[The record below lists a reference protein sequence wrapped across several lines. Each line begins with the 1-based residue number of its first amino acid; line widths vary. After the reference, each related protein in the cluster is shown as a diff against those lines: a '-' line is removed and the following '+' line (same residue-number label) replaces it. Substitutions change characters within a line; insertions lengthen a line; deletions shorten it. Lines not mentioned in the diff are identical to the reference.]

1 MPEKKYM
8 MTPGPTPVPP
18 EVLLAMA
25 EPIIH
30 HRGADFRHAFVEC
43 SERLKE
49 VFKTKND
56 VIMFAA
62 SGTGGMDSAVSNINA
77 PGDRVIVHSAGNFGE
92 RWAKIANTYGL
103 EVAHIKEEWGA
114 TPDPAKLAAELEKNP
129 AKAVYLTHSETST
142 GVVADLQQLAAVAKE
157 HGALVVVDCI
167 SSLAAIPVETDAW
180 GLDVV
185 VAGSQKALMLPPGL
199 AAVSI
204 SDAARAA
211 SEEPGRCPSFFL
223 NWPAALKA
231 LGNETTAFTPAVTL
245 ILGMNVALGMIL
257 EEGLETRF
265 DMHTRL
271 GRACRAGIKAMGLE
285 LFSPDEDRSAVVTAV
300 KAPEGVDGQKIVGTM
315 RDKYA
320 VQIVGGQ
327 GILKGHIFRIGHIGY
342 YDIFDI
348 TTALSAVEL
357 ALVDLGAD
365 INRGAAVT
373 SALAAFE
380 E

>member
-92 RWAKIANTYGL
+92 RWAKIADTYGL

-114 TPDPAKLAAELEKNP
+114 TPDPAKLAAELEKAP

-142 GVVADLQQLAAVAKE
+142 GVVADIKELAAVAKK

-167 SSLAAIPVETDAW
+167 SSMGAIPVETDAW

-185 VAGSQKALMLPPGL
+185 VVGSQKALMLPPGL

-245 ILGMNVALGMIL
+245 VLGMNVALGMML
-257 EEGLETRF
+257 EEGLEARY
-265 DMHTRL
+265 DMHKRL

-285 LFSPDEDRSAVVTAV
+285 LFSPDEDRSAVVTAA
-300 KAPEGVDGQKIVGTM
+300 KAPEGIDGQKIVGTM

-348 TTALSAVEL
+348 TTALEAVEL

-365 INRGAAVT
+365 IKRGVAVN
-373 SALAAFE
+373 SALAAFTE
-380 E
+380 

>member
-1 MPEKKYM
+1 M

-30 HRGADFRHAFVEC
+30 HRGADFRRAFVEC

-92 RWAKIANTYGL
+92 RWAKIATTYGL
-103 EVAHIKEEWGA
+103 EVGHVKEEWGA
-114 TPDPAKLAAELEKNP
+114 TPDPDKLRAELEKAP
-129 AKAVYLTHSETST
+129 ATAVYLTHSETST
-142 GVVADLQQLAAVAKE
+142 GVVADIEKLAAVAKE
-157 HGALVVVDCI
+157 HGALVVVDAI
-167 SSLAAIPVETDAW
+167 SSMAAIPLETDAW

-211 SEEPGRCPSFFL
+211 VEEPGRCPSFFF

-245 ILGMNVALGMIL
+245 ILGINVALGMIL
-257 EEGLETRF
+257 DEGLEARF
-265 DMHTRL
+265 ENHKKL

-300 KAPEGVDGQKIVGTM
+300 KAPEGVDGQKIVGGM
-315 RDKYA
+315 RDNYA

-327 GILKGHIFRIGHIGY
+327 GVLKGHIFRIGHIGY
-342 YDIFDI
+342 YDVFDI
-348 TTALSAVEL
+348 VTALGAVEL
-357 ALVDLGAD
+357 QLAGMGVE
-365 INRGAAVT
+365 INRGVAAT
-373 SALAAFE
+373 AALAAFYE
-380 E
+380 

>member
-1 MPEKKYM
+1 M

-30 HRGADFRHAFVEC
+30 HRGADFRRAFVEC

-92 RWAKIANTYGL
+92 RWAKIAKTYGL
-103 EVAHIKEEWGA
+103 EVVHIKEEWGA
-114 TPDPAKLAAELEKNP
+114 TPDPAKLAAELEKAP
-129 AKAVYLTHSETST
+129 ARAVYLTHCETST
-142 GVVADLQQLAAVAKE
+142 GVVADIQALAKVAKQ
-157 HGALVVVDCI
+157 HGALVVVDAI

-180 GLDVV
+180 DLDVV
-185 VAGSQKALMLPPGL
+185 VVGSQKALMLPPGL

-204 SDAARAA
+204 SEAAAA
-211 SEEPGRCPSFFL
+211 AANEPGRCPSFFL

-231 LGNETTAFTPAVTL
+231 LGNETTAYTPAVTL
-245 ILGMNVALGMIL
+245 ILGLNVALGMIQK
-257 EEGLETRF
+257 EGLEKRF
-265 DMHTRL
+265 ELHTKL
-271 GRACRAGIKAMGLE
+271 GRATRAGIKAMGLE
-285 LFSPDEDRSAVVTAV
+285 LFSPDEDRSAVVTTV

-327 GILKGHIFRIGHIGY
+327 GELKGHIFRIGHIGY
-342 YDIFDI
+342 CDIFDI
-348 TTALSAVEL
+348 TTALAAIEMTV
-357 ALVDLGAD
+357 ADMGAKV
-365 INRGAAVT
+365 NRGAAVT
-373 SALAAFE
+373 AALAAFNA
-380 E
+380 

>member
-1 MPEKKYM
+1 M

-30 HRGADFRHAFVEC
+30 HRGADFRQAFVEC

-77 PGDRVIVHSAGNFGE
+77 PGDRVVVHSAGNFGE
-92 RWAKIANTYGL
+92 RWAKIAATYGL

-114 TPDPAKLAAELEKNP
+114 TPDPAKLAAELDQAP

-142 GVVADLQQLAAVAKE
+142 GVVADIKELAAVAKK

-167 SSLAAIPVETDAW
+167 SSMGAIPVETDAW

-185 VAGSQKALMLPPGL
+185 VVGSQKALMLPPGL

-245 ILGMNVALGMIL
+245 VLGMNVALGMML

-265 DMHTRL
+265 DMHKRL

-285 LFSPDEDRSAVVTAV
+285 LFSPDEDRSAVVTAA
-300 KAPEGVDGQKIVGTM
+300 KAPEGIDGQKIVGTM

-348 TTALSAVEL
+348 TTALEAVEL

-365 INRGAAVT
+365 IKRGVAVN
-373 SALAAFE
+373 SALAAFTE
-380 E
+380 

>member
-1 MPEKKYM
+1 
-8 MTPGPTPVPP
+8 
-18 EVLLAMA
+18 MA

-30 HRGADFRHAFVEC
+30 HRGADFRRAFVQC
-43 SERLKE
+43 GERLKE
-49 VFKTKND
+49 VYKTKND

-114 TPDPAKLAAELEKNP
+114 TPDPAKLAAELEQAP

-142 GVVADLQQLAAVAKE
+142 GVVADIEKLAAVAKE
-157 HGALVVVDCI
+157 QGALVVVDCI
-167 SSLAAIPVETDAW
+167 SSLGAIPVETDAW

-204 SDAARAA
+204 SAAARAV

-245 ILGMNVALGMIL
+245 ILGMNVALGMML
-257 EEGLETRF
+257 EEGLENRF
-265 DMHTRL
+265 ELHRKL

-285 LFSPDEDRSAVVTAV
+285 LFSPDEDRSAVVTAA
-300 KAPEGVDGQKIVGTM
+300 KAPEGIDGQKIVGTM

-327 GILKGHIFRIGHIGY
+327 GILKGKIFRIGHIGY

-380 E
+380 

>member
-92 RWAKIANTYGL
+92 RWAKIADTYGL
-103 EVAHIKEEWGA
+103 EVSHIKEEWGA
-114 TPDPAKLAAELEKNP
+114 TPDPAKLAAELEKAP

-142 GVVADLQQLAAVAKE
+142 GVVADIKELAAVAKK

-167 SSLAAIPVETDAW
+167 SSMGAIPVETDAW

-185 VAGSQKALMLPPGL
+185 VVGSQKALMLPPGL

-245 ILGMNVALGMIL
+245 VLGMNVALGMML
-257 EEGLETRF
+257 EEGLEARY
-265 DMHTRL
+265 DMHKRL

-285 LFSPDEDRSAVVTAV
+285 LFSPDEDRSAVVTAAR
-300 KAPEGVDGQKIVGTM
+300 APEGIDGQKIVGTM

-348 TTALSAVEL
+348 TTALEAVEL

-365 INRGAAVT
+365 IKRGVAVN
-373 SALAAFE
+373 SALAAFTE
-380 E
+380 

>member
-1 MPEKKYM
+1 M

-30 HRGADFRHAFVEC
+30 HRGADFRRAFVEC

-92 RWAKIANTYGL
+92 RWAKIAATYGL

-114 TPDPAKLAAELEKNP
+114 TPDPAKLAAELEKAP
-129 AKAVYLTHSETST
+129 TTAVYLTHSETST
-142 GVVADLQQLAAVAKE
+142 GVVADIEKLAAVAKE
-157 HGALVVVDCI
+157 HGALVVVDAI
-167 SSLAAIPVETDAW
+167 SSVAAIPLETDAW

-204 SDAARAA
+204 SAAARAA
-211 SEEPGRCPSFFL
+211 ADKPDRCPSFFL

-257 EEGLETRF
+257 EEGLEKRF
-265 DMHTRL
+265 ENHIKL

-300 KAPEGVDGQKIVGTM
+300 KAPQNVDGQKIVGGM

-327 GILKGHIFRIGHIGY
+327 GVLKGHIFRIGHIGY
-342 YDIFDI
+342 FDIFDI
-348 TTALSAVEL
+348 VTALGAVEL
-357 ALVDLGAD
+357 QLVDMGVE
-365 INRGAAVT
+365 INRGAAAT
-373 SALAAFE
+373 AALAAFYE
-380 E
+380 

>member
-1 MPEKKYM
+1 M

-30 HRGADFRHAFVEC
+30 HRGADFRRAFVEC

-62 SGTGGMDSAVSNINA
+62 SGTGGMDSAVSNLNA

-103 EVAHIKEEWGA
+103 EVVHIKEEWGA
-114 TPDPAKLAAELEKNP
+114 TPDPAKLAAELEKAP

-142 GVVADLQQLAAVAKE
+142 GVVADIQKLAAVAKE
-157 HGALVVVDCI
+157 HGALVVVDAI

-257 EEGLETRF
+257 QEGLETRYEL
-265 DMHTRL
+265 HRKL

-300 KAPEGVDGQKIVGTM
+300 KAPEGIDGQKIVSTM
-315 RDKYA
+315 RDRYA
-320 VQIVGGQ
+320 IQIVGGQ
-327 GILKGHIFRIGHIGY
+327 GVLKGHIFRIGHIGY
-342 YDIFDI
+342 FDIFDI
-348 TTALSAVEL
+348 TTALAGVEL
-357 ALVDLGAD
+357 ALADLGK
-365 INRGAAVT
+365 NVNCGAAVT
-373 SALAAFE
+373 SALAAY
-380 E
+380 

>member
-1 MPEKKYM
+1 M

-18 EVLLAMA
+18 EVLLKMA

-30 HRGADFRHAFVEC
+30 HRGADFRRAFVEC
-43 SERLKE
+43 GERLKE

-62 SGTGGMDSAVSNINA
+62 SGTGGMDSAISNINA

-92 RWAKIANTYGL
+92 RWAKIASAYGL

-114 TPDPAKLAAELEKNP
+114 TPDPAKLAAELKKAP
-129 AKAVYLTHSETST
+129 ARAVYLTHSETST
-142 GVVADLQQLAAVAKE
+142 GVVADIEKLAAVAKE
-157 HGALVVVDCI
+157 HGAMVAVDAI
-167 SSLAAIPVETDAW
+167 SSLAAIPLETDAW

-185 VAGSQKALMLPPGL
+185 VTGSQKALMLPPGL

-204 SDAARAA
+204 SDKARAA

-231 LGNETTAFTPAVTL
+231 LGNETTAYTPAVTL
-245 ILGMNVALGMIL
+245 ILGMNVALGLIL
-257 EEGLETRF
+257 AEGLEQRF
-265 DMHTRL
+265 ENHMRL

-300 KAPEGVDGQKIVGTM
+300 KAPEGVDGQKIVGGM
-315 RDKYA
+315 RDNYA

-327 GILKGHIFRIGHIGY
+327 GVLKGHIFRIGHIGY
-342 YDIFDI
+342 YDVFDI
-348 TTALSAVEL
+348 VTALGAVEL
-357 ALVDLGAD
+357 QLTNMGVE
-365 INRGAAVT
+365 INRGAAA
-373 SALAAFE
+373 SAALNAYYE
-380 E
+380 

>member
-1 MPEKKYM
+1 M

-77 PGDRVIVHSAGNFGE
+77 PGDRVVVHSAGNFGE
-92 RWAKIANTYGL
+92 RWAKIADTYGL

-114 TPDPAKLAAELEKNP
+114 TPDPAKLAAELEKAP

-142 GVVADLQQLAAVAKE
+142 GVVADIKELAAVAKK

-167 SSLAAIPVETDAW
+167 SSMGAIPVETDAW

-185 VAGSQKALMLPPGL
+185 VVGSQKALMLPPGL

-245 ILGMNVALGMIL
+245 VLGMNVALGMML
-257 EEGLETRF
+257 EEGLEARY
-265 DMHTRL
+265 DMHKRL

-285 LFSPDEDRSAVVTAV
+285 LFSPDEDRSAVVTAA
-300 KAPEGVDGQKIVGTM
+300 KAPEGIDGQKIVGTM

-348 TTALSAVEL
+348 TTALEAVEL

-365 INRGAAVT
+365 IKRGVAVN
-373 SALAAFE
+373 SALAAFTE
-380 E
+380 

>member
-1 MPEKKYM
+1 M

-30 HRGADFRHAFVEC
+30 HRGADFRRAFVEC

-77 PGDRVIVHSAGNFGE
+77 PGDRVVVHSAGNFGE
-92 RWAKIANTYGL
+92 RWAKIAATYGL
-103 EVAHIKEEWGA
+103 DVAHIKEEWGA

-142 GVVADLQQLAAVAKE
+142 GVVADIQKLAAVARE

-185 VAGSQKALMLPPGL
+185 VAGSQKAFMLPPGL

-257 EEGLETRF
+257 EEGLETRY

-285 LFSPDEDRSAVVTAV
+285 LFSPDDDRSAVVTAA
-300 KAPEGVDGQKIVGTM
+300 KAPEGIDGQKIVGTM

-348 TTALSAVEL
+348 TTALEALEL

-365 INRGAAVT
+365 IKRGAAVT
-373 SALAAFE
+373 SALAAFTE
-380 E
+380 

>member
-1 MPEKKYM
+1 MPEKRYM

-30 HRGADFRHAFVEC
+30 HRGADFRRAFVQC
-43 SERLKE
+43 GERLKE
-49 VFKTKND
+49 VYKTRND

-77 PGDRVIVHSAGNFGE
+77 PGDRVVVHSAGNFGE
-92 RWAKIANTYGL
+92 RWAKIAATYGL
-103 EVAHIKEEWGA
+103 EVTHIKEEWGA
-114 TPDPAKLAAELEKNP
+114 TPDPAKLAAELEKAP
-129 AKAVYLTHSETST
+129 AKAVYLTHTETST
-142 GVVADLQQLAAVAKE
+142 GVVADIEKLAAVAKE
-157 HGALVVVDCI
+157 HGALVVVDAI
-167 SSLAAIPVETDAW
+167 SSLGAIPLETDAW

-211 SEEPGRCPSFFL
+211 NDEPGRCPSFFF

-257 EEGLETRF
+257 DEGLECRYEL
-265 DMHTRL
+265 HRKL

-285 LFSPDEDRSAVVTAV
+285 LFSPDDDRSAVVTVA
-300 KAPEGVDGQKIVGTM
+300 KAPEGVDGQKIVSTM

-327 GILKGHIFRIGHIGY
+327 GILKGKIFRIGHIGY

-348 TTALSAVEL
+348 VTALSAVEL
-357 ALVDLGAD
+357 VLVEMGVNV
-365 INRGAAVT
+365 NRGAAVT
-373 SALAAFE
+373 SALAAFG
-380 E
+380 

>member
-1 MPEKKYM
+1 M

-30 HRGADFRHAFVEC
+30 HRGADFRRAFVEC

-49 VFKTKND
+49 VFRTKND

-92 RWAKIANTYGL
+92 RWAKIAAAYGL

-114 TPDPAKLAAELEKNP
+114 TPDPAKLATELEKAP
-129 AKAVYLTHSETST
+129 ARAVYLTHSETST
-142 GVVADLQQLAAVAKE
+142 GVVADIQKLAAVAKE
-157 HGALVVVDCI
+157 HGALVVVDAI

-185 VAGSQKALMLPPGL
+185 VVGSQKALMLPPGL

-204 SDAARAA
+204 SEAARAA

-231 LGNETTAFTPAVTL
+231 LGNETTAYTPAVTL
-245 ILGMNVALGMIL
+245 ILGMNVALGIIL
-257 EEGLETRF
+257 EEGLEHRYEL
-265 DMHTRL
+265 HRRL

-285 LFSPDEDRSAVVTAV
+285 LFSPDEDRSAVVTTV
-300 KAPEGVDGQKIVGTM
+300 KAPEGIDGQKIVSTL

-320 VQIVGGQ
+320 IQIVGGQ
-327 GILKGHIFRIGHIGY
+327 GALKGHIFRIGHIGY

-348 TTALSAVEL
+348 ITALAGVEL
-357 ALVDLGAD
+357 VLAELGAKV
-365 INRGAAVT
+365 NRGAAVT
-373 SALAAFE
+373 SALAAYNE
-380 E
+380 

>member
-1 MPEKKYM
+1 MPEKRYM

-30 HRGADFRHAFVEC
+30 HRGADFRRAFVEC

-62 SGTGGMDSAVSNINA
+62 SGTGGMDSAVSNLNA
-77 PGDRVIVHSAGNFGE
+77 PGDRVVVHSAGNFGE

-103 EVAHIKEEWGA
+103 E
-114 TPDPAKLAAELEKNP
+114 LEKAP

-142 GVVADLQQLAAVAKE
+142 GVVADIQKLAAVAKE
-157 HGALVVVDCI
+157 HGALVVVDAI
-167 SSLAAIPVETDAW
+167 SSLGAIPVETDAW

-185 VAGSQKALMLPPGL
+185 VAGSQKALMTPPGL
-199 AAVSI
+199 AAVAI

-231 LGNETTAFTPAVTL
+231 LGNETTAFTPALTL
-245 ILGMNVALGMIL
+245 ILGLNVALGLLL

-265 DMHTRL
+265 ELHRKL

-300 KAPEGVDGQKIVGTM
+300 KAPEGIDGQKIVSTM
-315 RDKYA
+315 RDRYA
-320 VQIVGGQ
+320 IQIVGGQ
-327 GILKGHIFRIGHIGY
+327 GVLKGHIFRIGHIGY
-342 YDIFDI
+342 FDIFDI
-348 TTALSAVEL
+348 TTALAGVEL
-357 ALVDLGAD
+357 ALADLGK
-365 INRGAAVT
+365 NVNCGAAVT
-373 SALAAFE
+373 SALAAY
-380 E
+380 

>member
-30 HRGADFRHAFVEC
+30 HRGADFRRAFVDC

-114 TPDPAKLAAELEKNP
+114 TPDPAKLAAELEKAP

-142 GVVADLQQLAAVAKE
+142 GVVADIEKLAAVAKE
-157 HGALVVVDCI
+157 HGALVVVDAI

-185 VAGSQKALMLPPGL
+185 VVGSQKALMLPPGL

-223 NWPAALKA
+223 NWPAAQKA

-245 ILGMNVALGMIL
+245 ILGMNVALGIIL
-257 EEGLETRF
+257 EAGLENRF
-265 DMHTRL
+265 ELHRKL

-300 KAPEGVDGQKIVGTM
+300 KAPEGVDGQKIVSTL

-320 VQIVGGQ
+320 IQIVGGQ
-327 GILKGHIFRIGHIGY
+327 GVLKGQIFRIGHIGY

-348 TTALSAVEL
+348 VTALAGVEL
-357 ALVDLGAD
+357 VVTELGANV
-365 INRGAAVT
+365 NRGAAVT
-373 SALAAFE
+373 SALAAY
-380 E
+380 

>member
-1 MPEKKYM
+1 M

-92 RWAKIANTYGL
+92 RWAKIADTYGL
-103 EVAHIKEEWGA
+103 EVSHIKEEWGA
-114 TPDPAKLAAELEKNP
+114 TPDPAKLAAELEKAP

-142 GVVADLQQLAAVAKE
+142 GVVADIKELAAVAKK

-167 SSLAAIPVETDAW
+167 SSMGAIPVETDAW

-185 VAGSQKALMLPPGL
+185 VVGSQKALMLPPGL

-245 ILGMNVALGMIL
+245 VLGMNVALGMML
-257 EEGLETRF
+257 EEGLEARY
-265 DMHTRL
+265 DMHKRL

-285 LFSPDEDRSAVVTAV
+285 LFSPDEDRSAVVTAA
-300 KAPEGVDGQKIVGTM
+300 KAPEGIDGQKIVGTM

-348 TTALSAVEL
+348 TTALEAVEL

-365 INRGAAVT
+365 IKRGVAVN
-373 SALAAFE
+373 SALAAFTE
-380 E
+380 

>member
-1 MPEKKYM
+1 M

-30 HRGADFRHAFVEC
+30 HRGADFRRAFVEC

-62 SGTGGMDSAVSNINA
+62 SGTGGMDSAVCNINA
-77 PGDRVIVHSAGNFGE
+77 PGDRVVVHSAGNFGE
-92 RWAKIANTYGL
+92 RWAKIAATYGL
-103 EVAHIKEEWGA
+103 EVGHIKEEWGA
-114 TPDPAKLAAELEKNP
+114 TPDPAKLAAELEQNP

-142 GVVADLQQLAAVAKE
+142 GVVADIQKLAAVAKE

-167 SSLAAIPVETDAW
+167 SSLGAVPVETDAW

-185 VAGSQKALMLPPGL
+185 VVGSQKALMLPPGL

-245 ILGMNVALGMIL
+245 ILGMNVALGMML
-257 EEGLETRF
+257 EEGLEARF
-265 DMHTRL
+265 DLHTRL
-271 GRACRAGIKAMGLE
+271 GRACRAGIKAMGLD

-300 KAPEGVDGQKIVGTM
+300 KAPEGIDGQKIVGTM
-315 RDKYA
+315 RDRYA

-342 YDIFDI
+342 FDIFDI

-357 ALVDLGAD
+357 VLTEMGAD
-365 INRGAAVT
+365 INRGVAVT

-380 E
+380 K

>member
-1 MPEKKYM
+1 M

-30 HRGADFRHAFVEC
+30 HRGADFRRAFVEC
-43 SERLKE
+43 NERLKE

-56 VIMFAA
+56 VIIFAA

-92 RWAKIANTYGL
+92 RWAKIAKTYGL
-103 EVAHIKEEWGA
+103 EVVHIKEEWGA
-114 TPDPAKLAAELEKNP
+114 TPDPAKLAAELDKAP
-129 AKAVYLTHSETST
+129 ARAVYLTHCETST
-142 GVVADLQQLAAVAKE
+142 GVVADIQALAKVAKD
-157 HGALVVVDCI
+157 HGALVVVDAI

-185 VAGSQKALMLPPGL
+185 VVGSQKALMLPPGL

-211 SEEPGRCPSFFL
+211 AEEPGRCPSFFF

-231 LGNETTAFTPAVTL
+231 LGNETTAYTPAVTL
-245 ILGMNVALGMIL
+245 ILGLNVALGIIKN
-257 EEGLETRF
+257 EGLEKRF
-265 DMHTRL
+265 ELHTKL
-271 GRACRAGIKAMGLE
+271 GRATRAGIKAMGLE
-285 LFSPDEDRSAVVTAV
+285 LFSPDEDRSAVVTTV
-300 KAPEGVDGQKIVGTM
+300 KAPEGIDGQKIVSTM

-320 VQIVGGQ
+320 VQMVGGQ
-327 GILKGHIFRIGHIGY
+327 GELKGHIFRIGHIGY
-342 YDIFDI
+342 CDIFDI
-348 TTALSAVEL
+348 TTALAAIEMTL
-357 ALVDLGAD
+357 AEMGAN
-365 INRGAAVT
+365 INRGAAIN
-373 SALAAFE
+373 SALAAYNA
-380 E
+380 

>member
-1 MPEKKYM
+1 M

-30 HRGADFRHAFVEC
+30 HRGADFRRAFVEC

-62 SGTGGMDSAVSNINA
+62 SGTGGMDSAVSNLCA
-77 PGDRVIVHSAGNFGE
+77 PGDRVVVHSAGNFGE

-103 EVAHIKEEWGA
+103 EVEHIKEEWGA
-114 TPDPAKLAAELEKNP
+114 TPDPAKLALELEKAP

-142 GVVADLQQLAAVAKE
+142 GVVADIQKLAAVAKE
-157 HGALVVVDCI
+157 HGALVVVDAI
-167 SSLAAIPVETDAW
+167 SSLGAIPVETDAW

-185 VAGSQKALMLPPGL
+185 VAGSQKALMTPPGL
-199 AAVSI
+199 AAVAI

-231 LGNETTAFTPAVTL
+231 LGNETTAFTPALTL
-245 ILGMNVALGMIL
+245 ILGLNVALGLLL

-265 DMHTRL
+265 ELHRKL

-300 KAPEGVDGQKIVGTM
+300 KAPEGIDGQKIVSTM
-315 RDKYA
+315 RDRYA
-320 VQIVGGQ
+320 IQIVGGQ
-327 GILKGHIFRIGHIGY
+327 GVLKGHIFRIGHIGY
-342 YDIFDI
+342 FDIFDI
-348 TTALSAVEL
+348 TTALAGVEL
-357 ALVDLGAD
+357 ALADLGK
-365 INRGAAVT
+365 NVNCGAAVT
-373 SALAAFE
+373 SALAAY
-380 E
+380 

>member
-1 MPEKKYM
+1 M

-30 HRGADFRHAFVEC
+30 HRGADFRRAFVQC

-92 RWAKIANTYGL
+92 RWAKIAANYGL
-103 EVAHIKEEWGA
+103 DVAHIKEEWGA
-114 TPDPAKLAAELEKNP
+114 TPDPAKLAAELEKAP
-129 AKAVYLTHSETST
+129 ARAVYLTHSETST
-142 GVVADLQQLAAVAKE
+142 GVVADIEKLAAVAKE
-157 HGALVVVDCI
+157 HGALVVVDAI

-185 VAGSQKALMLPPGL
+185 VTGSQKALMLPPGL

-204 SDAARAA
+204 SDAAKAA
-211 SEEPGRCPSFFL
+211 AEEPGRCPSFFL

-231 LGNETTAFTPAVTL
+231 LGNETTAYTPAVTL
-245 ILGMNVALGMIL
+245 ILGLNVALGIIL
-257 EEGLETRF
+257 EEGLEKRF
-265 DMHTRL
+265 ELHAKL

-300 KAPEGVDGQKIVGTM
+300 KAPEGIDGQKIVGTL
-315 RDKYA
+315 RDEHA
-320 VQIVGGQ
+320 IQIVGGQ

-342 YDIFDI
+342 CDIFDI
-348 TTALSAVEL
+348 TIALAGIEL
-357 ALVDLGAD
+357 VLAEMGAK
-365 INRGAAVT
+365 INRGAAVN
-373 SALAAFE
+373 SALAAYDA
-380 E
+380 

>member
-1 MPEKKYM
+1 M

-18 EVLLAMA
+18 EVLLVMA

-30 HRGADFRHAFVEC
+30 HRGADFRRAFVQC

-92 RWAKIANTYGL
+92 RWAKIAAAYGL

-114 TPDPAKLAAELEKNP
+114 TPDPAKLEAELEKAP

-142 GVVADLQQLAAVAKE
+142 GVVADVEKLAAVAKE
-157 HGALVVVDCI
+157 HGALVVVDAI
-167 SSLAAIPVETDAW
+167 SSLAAIPLETDAW

-185 VAGSQKALMLPPGL
+185 VTGSQKALMLPPGL

-204 SDAARAA
+204 SDAAKAA
-211 SEEPGRCPSFFL
+211 SEQPGRCPSFFL

-245 ILGMNVALGMIL
+245 ILGLNVALGIII
-257 EEGLETRF
+257 EEGLEKRF
-265 DMHTRL
+265 ESHKRL

-300 KAPEGVDGQKIVGTM
+300 KAPEGIDGQKVVAAM
-315 RDKYA
+315 RDRYA

-327 GILKGHIFRIGHIGY
+327 GILRGKIFRIGHIGY

-348 TTALSAVEL
+348 VTALAAVEL
-357 ALVDLGAD
+357 VLADMGAD
-365 INRGAAVT
+365 IKRGAAVT
-373 SALAAFE
+373 SAFAAYNE
-380 E
+380 

>member
-30 HRGADFRHAFVEC
+30 HRGADFRRAFVEC
-43 SERLKE
+43 SDRLKE

-92 RWAKIANTYGL
+92 RWAKIAATYGL
-103 EVAHIKEEWGA
+103 DVCHIKEEWGA
-114 TPDPAKLAAELEKNP
+114 TPDPAKLADELKKTP
-129 AKAVYLTHSETST
+129 AKVVYLTHSETST
-142 GVVADLQQLAAVAKE
+142 GVVADIQALAAVAKE
-157 HGALVVVDCI
+157 HGALVAVDCI
-167 SSLAAIPVETDAW
+167 SSLGAIPVETDAW

-211 SEEPGRCPSFFL
+211 SELPGRCPSFFL

-245 ILGMNVALGMIL
+245 VLGMNVALGMIL
-257 EEGLETRF
+257 DEGLEKRF
-265 DMHTRL
+265 ENHAKL

-285 LFSPDEDRSAVVTAV
+285 LFSPDEDRSAVVTAA
-300 KAPEGVDGQKIVGTM
+300 KAPEGIDGQKIVGTM
-315 RDKYA
+315 RDKHA

-327 GILKGHIFRIGHIGY
+327 GVLKGHIIRIGHIGY

-348 TTALSAVEL
+348 VTALSALELVLADMGVE
-357 ALVDLGAD
+357 

-380 E
+380 Q

>member
-30 HRGADFRHAFVEC
+30 HRGADFRRAFVEC

-92 RWAKIANTYGL
+92 RWAKIADAYGL
-103 EVAHIKEEWGA
+103 EVEHIKEEWGA
-114 TPDPAKLAAELEKNP
+114 TPDPAKLAAALEKAP

-142 GVVADLQQLAAVAKE
+142 GVVADIQKLAAVAKE
-157 HGALVVVDCI
+157 HGALVVVDAV
-167 SSLAAIPVETDAW
+167 SSMGAIPVETDAW

-185 VAGSQKALMLPPGL
+185 VVGSQKALMLPPGL

-245 ILGMNVALGMIL
+245 ILGMNVALGMML
-257 EEGLETRF
+257 EEGLETRYEL
-265 DMHTRL
+265 HRKL
-271 GRACRAGIKAMGLE
+271 GRACRAGIKAMGLA
-285 LFSPDEDRSAVVTAV
+285 LFSPDEDRSAVVTAAR
-300 KAPEGVDGQKIVGTM
+300 APEGVDGQKIVSTM
-315 RDKYA
+315 RDSHA

-327 GILKGHIFRIGHIGY
+327 GILKGKIFRIGHIGY

-348 TTALSAVEL
+348 VTALTAVEL
-357 ALVDLGAD
+357 VLVDMGVNV
-365 INRGAAVT
+365 NRGAAVT

-380 E
+380 Q

>member
-1 MPEKKYM
+1 M

-30 HRGADFRHAFVEC
+30 HRGADFRRAFVEC

-77 PGDRVIVHSAGNFGE
+77 PGDRVVVHSAGNFGE
-92 RWAKIANTYGL
+92 RWAKIAATYGL
-103 EVAHIKEEWGA
+103 DVAHIKEEWGA

-142 GVVADLQQLAAVAKE
+142 GVVADIQKLAAVATD

-185 VAGSQKALMLPPGL
+185 VAGSQKAFMLPPGL

-257 EEGLETRF
+257 EEGLETRY

-285 LFSPDEDRSAVVTAV
+285 LFSPDDDRSAVVTAA
-300 KAPEGVDGQKIVGTM
+300 KAPEGIDGQKIVGTM

-348 TTALSAVEL
+348 TTALEALEL

-365 INRGAAVT
+365 IKRGAAVT
-373 SALAAFE
+373 SALAAFTE
-380 E
+380 

>member
-92 RWAKIANTYGL
+92 RWAKIAATYGL

-114 TPDPAKLAAELEKNP
+114 TPDPAKLAAELEKAP

-142 GVVADLQQLAAVAKE
+142 GVVADIKELAAVAKK

-167 SSLAAIPVETDAW
+167 SSMGAIPVETDAW

-185 VAGSQKALMLPPGL
+185 VVGSQKALMLPPGL

-245 ILGMNVALGMIL
+245 VLGMNVALGMML
-257 EEGLETRF
+257 EEGLEARF
-265 DMHTRL
+265 DMHKRL

-285 LFSPDEDRSAVVTAV
+285 LFSPDEDRSAVVTAA
-300 KAPEGVDGQKIVGTM
+300 KAPEGIDGQKIVATM

-348 TTALSAVEL
+348 TTALEAVEL

-365 INRGAAVT
+365 IKRGVAVN
-373 SALAAFE
+373 SALAAFTE
-380 E
+380 

>member
-1 MPEKKYM
+1 M

-30 HRGADFRHAFVEC
+30 HRGADFRRAFVEC
-43 SERLKE
+43 SDRLKE

-92 RWAKIANTYGL
+92 RWAKIADTYGL

-114 TPDPAKLAAELEKNP
+114 TPDPAKLAAELEKAP

-142 GVVADLQQLAAVAKE
+142 GVVADIKELAAVAKK

-167 SSLAAIPVETDAW
+167 SSMGAIPVETDAW

-185 VAGSQKALMLPPGL
+185 VVGSQKALMLPPGL

-245 ILGMNVALGMIL
+245 VLGMNVALGMML
-257 EEGLETRF
+257 EEGLEARY
-265 DMHTRL
+265 DMHKRL

-285 LFSPDEDRSAVVTAV
+285 LFSPDEDRSAVVTAA
-300 KAPEGVDGQKIVGTM
+300 KAPEGIDGQKIVGTM

-348 TTALSAVEL
+348 TTALEAVEL

-365 INRGAAVT
+365 IKRGVAVN
-373 SALAAFE
+373 SALAAFTE
-380 E
+380 